1 MALRP
6 KRRVA
11 TLIAAFTLL
20 GAGLSSA
27 AEEQQKININTASA
41 QELTNLRGI
50 GEKTAQAIVEYR
62 ESHGGFKSL
71 EELVEVRGIGEK
83 LVASLRDQITVGSAA
98 NAAAP
103 PKPKPGS

>member
-6 KRRVA
+6 NTRIA
-11 TLIAAFTLL
+11 TLLAAFMLL
-20 GAGLSSA
+20 GAGISAA
-27 AEEQQKININTASA
+27 AEEQQKLNINTASA

-50 GEKTAQAIVEYR
+50 GDKTAQAIVEYR
-62 ESHGGFKSL
+62 ESHGGFKSV

-83 LVASLRDQITVGSAA
+83 LVASLRDQVTVGAQA

-103 PKPKPGS
+103 PKPKP